1 MCLKSQDMM
10 VKKMPELHKYK
21 KHRQQVF
28 ARPKNEREE
37 EKIYL
42 THSQGHVSKK
52 INRDN
57 MKCETIIL

>member
-1 MCLKSQDMM
+1 MCLKSQDML
-10 VKKMPELHKYK
+10 VKKMSEVHKYE

-28 ARPKNEREE
+28 ARPKNEWEK

-52 INRDN
+52 IQS
-57 MKCETIIL
+57 K